1 MIGPAMDRGG
11 LKDSENAP
19 NSIFPKI
26 NESPFWRFGT
36 DMDGVYFIHKAQ
48 SKNAFSSKPSSWM
61 CIIFLMTSK
70 WALQKF
76 LAFHSSEY
84 FTYPTANLA

>member
-36 DMDGVYFIHKAQ
+36 DLVLDNFFSAEMY
-48 SKNAFSSKPSSWM
+48 KNT
-61 CIIFLMTSK
+61 L
-70 WALQKF
+70 
-76 LAFHSSEY
+76 
-84 FTYPTANLA
+84 

>member
-19 NSIFPKI
+19 NSVFSKI

-36 DMDGVYFIHKAQ
+36 DMIMNREFEP
-48 SKNAFSSKPSSWM
+48 NAMQINNSNPSHYGKMLNQVTRWWYW
-61 CIIFLMTSK
+61 K
-70 WALQKF
+70 
-76 LAFHSSEY
+76 
-84 FTYPTANLA
+84 